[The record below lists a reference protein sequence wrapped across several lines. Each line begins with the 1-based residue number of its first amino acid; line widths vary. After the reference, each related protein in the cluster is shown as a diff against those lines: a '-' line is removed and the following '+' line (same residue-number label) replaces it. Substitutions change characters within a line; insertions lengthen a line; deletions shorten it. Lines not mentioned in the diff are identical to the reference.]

1 MPLPFAHGLVG
12 ASLVAALHPRPTRRR
27 CAPIVFGALLA
38 NCADLDFAL
47 VALAHDR
54 SYHRGFTHSLAFA
67 LALCVATLAL
77 FGRARLREALAYGLA
92 YGSHAVRDYSTTKF
106 GGGVELLWPFSAER
120 LGLGIVGLS
129 ELPSRMPRAD
139 VLKAALLEIILF
151 APLLACVLLARRLVR
166 ARRHSRHVT
175 E

>member
-12 ASLVAALHPRPTRRR
+12 AGVVAALHPRPTRWR
-27 CAPIVFGALLA
+27 CAPLVFGALLA

-47 VALAHDR
+47 VLLTHDK

-67 LALCVATLAL
+67 LALCVTLLAL
-77 FGRARLREALAYGLA
+77 FGRARLREALAYGLSYA
-92 YGSHAVRDYSTTKF
+92 SHSILDYSTTKL

-139 VLKAALLEIILF
+139 VLKAALLEILLF
-151 APLLACVLLARRLVR
+151 APLLACVLLARRLLH
-166 ARRHSRHVT
+166 ARRQRAHVA

>member
-12 ASLVAALHPRPTRRR
+12 AGVVAALHPNPSRRR
-27 CAPIVFGALLA
+27 FAPLVFGALLA

-47 VALAHDR
+47 VFLAHDR

-67 LALCVATLAL
+67 LALCVAMLAL
-77 FGRARLREALAYGLA
+77 SGRARLREALAYGLA
-92 YGSHAVRDYSTTKF
+92 YGSHALLDYSTTKF

-120 LGLGIVGLS
+120 FGLGFVGLS
-129 ELPSRMPRAD
+129 ELPSRMPRVG

-151 APLLACVLLARRLVR
+151 APLLACVLLARRLMR
-166 ARRHSRHVT
+166 SPRET

>member
-12 ASLVAALHPRPTRRR
+12 ASVVAALHPRPTRRR
-27 CAPIVFGALLA
+27 HAPLVLGALLA

-47 VALAHDR
+47 VLLTHDR

-67 LALCVATLAL
+67 LALCAASFAL

-92 YGSHAVRDYSTTKF
+92 YASHSVLDYSTTKF

-120 LGLGIVGLS
+120 FGLGLFGLS
-129 ELPSRMPRAD
+129 ELPSRMPRAE

-151 APLLACVLLARRLVR
+151 APLLACVLLARRLLR
-166 ARRHSRHVT
+166 SPREAK
-175 E
+175 